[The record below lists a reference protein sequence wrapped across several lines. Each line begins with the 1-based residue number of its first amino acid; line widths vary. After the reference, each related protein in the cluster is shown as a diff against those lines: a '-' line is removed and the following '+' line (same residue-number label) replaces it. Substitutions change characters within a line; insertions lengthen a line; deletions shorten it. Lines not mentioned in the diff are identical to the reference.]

1 MPPHSPTGAPP
12 APSALC
18 LVSDDAAVEA
28 AVRIGC
34 PPPYRIEVFAPRP
47 LVNDRNELSGH
58 GRRIVEA
65 AGSADAVLAE
75 WAMEDAPAFNTLCYH
90 VRRSASAPVVALTR
104 GEPEAAVASIAAG
117 ADDALSFPLSLALLQ
132 AKILA
137 YRRLVDACKETRR
150 GEGAPHAVR
159 RFGDLRLDLTAH
171 RFFVRDEEVELT
183 PREFAL
189 LRFLVDHAEALCT
202 RDEILDAVWGIDFN
216 TGTNMVD
223 VYTYFLRRKLEAYDL
238 KDMIQTVRGR
248 GYRLSLP
255 SAPAEG

>member
-1 MPPHSPTGAPP
+1 MPSSSPPT
-12 APSALC
+12 LC
-18 LVSDDAAVEA
+18 LVSDDAAMEA
-28 AVRIGC
+28 AVRISC

-47 LVNDRNELSGH
+47 LVNDRHELSEH

-65 AGSADAVLAE
+65 ASSAEAVLAV
-75 WAMEDAPAFNTLCYH
+75 WAMDDAPAFNTLCYH
-90 VRRSASAPVVALTR
+90 VRRAAAAPVIALTR

-117 ADDALSFPLSLALLQ
+117 ADDALSFPISLALLQ
-132 AKILA
+132 AKVLA
-137 YRRLVDACKETRR
+137 YRRLVDACKEARPSEDSPR
-150 GEGAPHAVR
+150 AVR

-171 RFFVRDEEVELT
+171 RFFVRDDEVELT

-223 VYTYFLRRKLEAYDL
+223 VYMYFLRRKLEAFDL

-248 GYRLSLP
+248 GYRLALP
-255 SAPAEG
+255 PASHED